1 MPPGL
6 LTHRRVCV
14 REPLNLLPQQVA
26 DDHFSADGAGT
37 EILAGRNNLLQLV
50 QLRWLAVVGQLA
62 TILGI
67 ELVLGAELPLIEM
80 LALVAVLC
88 VFNLASWL
96 RWHTAAS
103 DISNGELFT
112 GLLVDV
118 AVLSAL
124 LYYSGGIANPFI
136 FLYLLQVAVGAV
148 LLKRRYIWAMV
159 GLTSL
164 CFVVLTIW
172 NRPLILPN
180 LVGPSLSLHYI
191 GGLLVCFMLNAAL
204 LVTFIHRIG
213 RNLRQRDARL
223 SDLRQSAAEQE
234 HIVRMGLLASGAAH
248 ELGTPLATLSVI
260 LGDWSHSAPLSS
272 DLVLSDEIKMMQLQL
287 QRCKTI
293 VSGILMSAG
302 EMRAEAS
309 VATTLHAFLDQL
321 VDEWRRARPTKV
333 LDYVRDGLIDRP
345 MLSDAALKQMVGN
358 VLDNGIDAA
367 PSTPLTF
374 RVECTDYWLTLIV
387 RDAGPG
393 FDPEMLKNF
402 AKPYHSTKGRLGG
415 GLGLY
420 LSANVARTLGG
431 TIQANNLSGGGAE
444 VVVKLPLS
452 SLTLRERKVHGS

>member
-1 MPPGL
+1 MS
-6 LTHRRVCV
+6 V
-14 REPLNLLPQQVA
+14 RDPLQLLPLHVQ
-26 DDHFSADGAGT
+26 DDNLTDGGAAT

-50 QLRWLAVVGQLA
+50 QLRWLAVGGQLA
-62 TILGI
+62 T
-67 ELVLGAELPLIEM
+67 VLGVQFLLGAQLPLVEM
-80 LALVAVLC
+80 LTLVGVLC
-88 VFNLASWL
+88 LFNLASWL
-96 RWHTAAS
+96 RWNIAAG

-118 AVLSAL
+118 GLLSAL

-148 LLKRRYIWAMV
+148 LLKPRYIWVMV
-159 GLTSL
+159 ALTSL
-164 CFVVLTIW
+164 CFVVLTVW
-172 NRPLILPN
+172 NRPLILPD
-180 LVGPSLSLHYI
+180 LVGPALSLHYI
-191 GGLLVCFMLNAAL
+191 GGLLVCFTLNAAL
-204 LVTFIHRIG
+204 LVIFIHRIG

-260 LGDWSHSAPLSS
+260 LGDWSHSAPLAN
-272 DLVLSDEIKMMQLQL
+272 DPVLVDEIKMMQLQL

-309 VATTLHAFLDQL
+309 VATTLHTFLDQL
-321 VDEWRRARPTKV
+321 VDEWRAARPTKV
-333 LDYVRDGLIDRP
+333 LDYVRAGLIDRP

-367 PSTPLTF
+367 PSMPLKL
-374 RVECTDYWLTLIV
+374 RVECTDNWLTLIV
-387 RDAGPG
+387 RDGGPG
-393 FDPEMLKNF
+393 FNAAMLKNF
-402 AKPYHSTKGRLGG
+402 AKPYHSTKGRAGG
-415 GLGLY
+415 GLGLF

-431 TIQANNLSGGGAE
+431 TIEASNMIGGGAE

-452 SLTLRERKVHGS
+452 SLTLRERKVRGS

>member
-1 MPPGL
+1 MP
-6 LTHRRVCV
+6 
-14 REPLNLLPQQVA
+14 EPLKLLLQQSHDESLNDDGVA
-26 DDHFSADGAGT
+26 T

-50 QLRWLAVVGQLA
+50 QLRWLAVGGQLA
-62 TILGI
+62 TILGVQ
-67 ELVLGAELPLIEM
+67 LGLGAQLPLVEM
-80 LALVAVLC
+80 LALIAALC
-88 VFNLASWL
+88 LFNLASWL

-148 LLKRRYIWAMV
+148 LLKPRYIWAMV

-164 CFVVLTIW
+164 CFVVLTVW

-180 LVGPSLSLHYI
+180 LVGPALSLHYI
-191 GGLLVCFMLNAAL
+191 GGLLVCFTLNAAL
-204 LVTFIHRIG
+204 LVIFIHRIS

-260 LGDWSHSAPLSS
+260 LGDWSHIAHLANDP
-272 DLVLSDEIKMMQLQL
+272 VLSDEIKMMQLQL
-287 QRCKTI
+287 KRCKTI

-321 VDEWRRARPTKV
+321 VDEWRGARPTKV
-333 LDYVRDGLIDRP
+333 LVYTRNDLVDRP

-367 PSTPLTF
+367 PSTPLTL
-374 RVECTDYWLTLIV
+374 RVECTDHWLTLIV
-387 RDAGPG
+387 QDAGPG
-393 FDPEMLKNF
+393 FNAEMLKNF
-402 AKPYHSTKGRLGG
+402 AKPYHSTKGRPGG
-415 GLGLY
+415 GLGLF

-431 TIQANNLSGGGAE
+431 TVKASNMSGGGAK

>member
-1 MPPGL
+1 MY
-6 LTHRRVCV
+6 V
-14 REPLNLLPQQVA
+14 RKPLKLLPQQLHDESLNDDGVA
-26 DDHFSADGAGT
+26 T

-50 QLRWLAVVGQLA
+50 QLRWLAVGGQLA
-62 TILGI
+62 TILGVQF
-67 ELVLGAELPLIEM
+67 VLGAQLPLVEM
-80 LALVAVLC
+80 LALVGVLC
-88 VFNLASWL
+88 LFNLVSWL
-96 RWHTAAS
+96 RWNTAAG

-148 LLKRRYIWAMV
+148 LLKPRYIWVMV
-159 GLTSL
+159 ALTSL
-164 CFVVLTIW
+164 CFVVLTVW

-180 LVGPSLSLHYI
+180 LVGPALSLHYI
-191 GGLLVCFMLNAAL
+191 GGLLVCFTLNAAL
-204 LVTFIHRIG
+204 LVIFIHRIG
-213 RNLRQRDARL
+213 RNLRQRDSRL
-223 SDLRQSAAEQE
+223 SDLRQSATEHE

-260 LGDWSHSAPLSS
+260 LGDWSHSATLANDP
-272 DLVLSDEIKMMQLQL
+272 VLADEIKMMQLQL

-309 VATTLHAFLDQL
+309 VATTLHTFLDQM
-321 VDEWRRARPTKV
+321 VAEWRNARPTKA
-333 LDYVRDGLIDRP
+333 LDYARSGLIDRP

-367 PSTPLTF
+367 PSMPLKL
-374 RVECTDYWLTLIV
+374 RVECTDSWLTLIV

-393 FDPEMLKNF
+393 FSAAMLKNF
-402 AKPYHSTKGRLGG
+402 AKPYHSTKGQLGG
-415 GLGLY
+415 GLGLF

-431 TIQANNLSGGGAE
+431 TIEARNMAGGGAE

-452 SLTLRERKVHGS
+452 SLTLRERKVLGS